1 MPSSLMY
8 QEEMFVLLETDQ
20 EEQFLTPEELFDKLK
35 IVLQNHP
42 EELPRELQKLSNLEE
57 KATYLRDNFCELDIG
72 KNGYLQWY
80 VVRLEK

>member
-42 EELPRELQKLSNLEE
+42 EELPREEVHALQ
-57 KATYLRDNFCELDIG
+57 EL
-72 KNGYLQWY
+72 
-80 VVRLEK
+80 